1 MILERLNRPYHLV
14 KYIYLFCKKW
24 FNRLEKYSWLVG
36 SALVNCYVKGG
47 ETKVAKFD
55 KSMEYVSSTQT
66 LIGQQRKRL
75 IDQETGELI
84 EVDQITKR
92 ALGQKQFWKI
102 YLMDFLQVL
111 GVLDSKQID
120 ILIYLLENTE
130 SSNNTFIGTY
140 SKIQEEVGVSRPTVA
155 TVMTKLQEN
164 GFIKKV
170 QNGVWQVSP
179 NIMMKGSEHKKSLL
193 LNYYD
198 DSKEQTE

>member
-1 MILERLNRPYHLV
+1 M
-14 KYIYLFCKKW
+14 
-24 FNRLEKYSWLVG
+24 
-36 SALVNCYVKGG
+36 
-47 ETKVAKFD
+47 KFD
-55 KSMEYVSSTQT
+55 KSMEYVSQTQT
-66 LIGQQRKRL
+66 LIGSQRKRL
-75 IDQETGELI
+75 VDQDTGEMI

-111 GVLDSKQID
+111 GVLDSKQVD
-120 ILIYLLENTE
+120 ILIYILENTE
-130 SSNNTFIGTY
+130 SANNTFIGTY
-140 SKIQEEVGVSRPTVA
+140 DKIQKSVGVSRGTVA

-164 GFIKKV
+164 NFISKV

-198 DSKEQTE
+198 DSKGQENE

>member
-1 MILERLNRPYHLV
+1 M
-14 KYIYLFCKKW
+14 
-24 FNRLEKYSWLVG
+24 
-36 SALVNCYVKGG
+36 
-47 ETKVAKFD
+47 AKFD